1 MKPQQFNPHD
11 SYQCLS
17 MSIYIHLCIYIYICA
32 LWNVCIYFKN
42 GRPRNAIYKYI
53 YIYTYYIILYLY
65 MHIWRSQPMSI
76 GGVLKCRLPQ
86 IIYVN
91 IVMSCFLHFSESP
104 LKIMHLGPL
113 TEING
118 FITPITKLISHYK
131 PTYTNWWFQP
141 LWKYI
146 SQLGVLFPI
155 YGKISYSKPPT
166 RSESPTHETS
176 GITVKGHNLCPY
188 I

>member
-1 MKPQQFNPHD
+1 
-11 SYQCLS
+11 
-17 MSIYIHLCIYIYICA
+17 
-32 LWNVCIYFKN
+32 
-42 GRPRNAIYKYI
+42 
-53 YIYTYYIILYLY
+53 

-141 LWKYI
+141 L
-146 SQLGVLFPI
+146 
-155 YGKISYSKPPT
+155 
-166 RSESPTHETS
+166 
-176 GITVKGHNLCPY
+176 
-188 I
+188 